1 MRIAISGTASIG
13 KTTLIEDFLKEWPNY
28 TKNNY
33 TYRDV
38 LKNHSKN
45 TDSDVQWTILNN
57 MIDELQK
64 YDKNDNVIFD
74 RCPLDNLVYSM
85 WSNNYGKIDDAF
97 ISKCIPLVKESMRL
111 LDIVFFIPITKVSP
125 VPITIDNRREIDP
138 TYIQE
143 IDQIFKAIVQQYQ
156 YNLNNT
162 PFFPKDD
169 SPGIIEVFGKRD
181 ERIHLI
187 RQYLNK
193 DGNIIGDEG
202 GSVFSE
208 ENLNEL
214 KELLEQQKNTHFSE
228 QFKKEQMNI
237 LKDLAKLNQSK

>member
-33 TYRDV
+33 TYRDA

-85 WSNNYGKIDDAF
+85 WSNNYGEIDDGF

-111 LDIVFFIPITKVSP
+111 LDIVFFIPITKVAP
-125 VPITIDNRREIDP
+125 VPITDDARREVDP
-138 TYIQE
+138 SYIQE

-156 YNLNNT
+156 YNLDNT

-169 SPGIIEVFGKRD
+169 SPGVIEIFGKRD

-193 DGNIIGDEG
+193 EGNIIGDEA

-214 KELLEQQKNTHFSE
+214 KALLEEQKSAHFSE
-228 QFKKEQMNI
+228 QFKKEQMDI
-237 LKDLAKLNQSK
+237 LKDLAKLNKS

>member
-28 TKNNY
+28 IKNNY

-38 LKNHSKN
+38 LTNHSKN

-85 WSNNYGKIDDAF
+85 WSNNYGKIDDNF

-111 LDIVFFIPITKVSP
+111 LDIVFFIPITRVAP
-125 VPITIDNRREIDP
+125 VPITDDKRREVDP
-138 TYIQE
+138 AYIQE
-143 IDQIFKAIVQQYQ
+143 IDQIFKAIIQQYQ

-169 SPGIIEVFGKRD
+169 SPGVIEIFGKRD

-214 KELLEQQKNTHFSE
+214 KALLEQQKDSHFSE
-228 QFKKEQMNI
+228 QFKKEQMDI
-237 LKDLAKLNQSK
+237 LKDLAKLNKS